1 MQKREIRYI
10 NTIAELEAAKRLPD
24 FNINE
29 IYSGGKNALFSA
41 NLEKSR
47 WVIQNGIN
55 LNYVDRKRK
64 NAVFYAN
71 TPEKLEL
78 LIDSGVN
85 LYHLDRYKRSFI
97 YYMSAKMIK
106 YLLSDKCSLD
116 LTPIINKKHN
126 TSDPL
131 LFAIVSEKWTLEDFS
146 RFVTKGGHIFA
157 RNKQKEDILEFLM
170 LKNANHLIVPLMLTY
185 KFKNIDTRYN
195 NGCIPAT
202 YAETGNFLLSLS
214 DQPEKNKEIIDYLW
228 ENHNTEFRNM
238 ADFIC
243 YLHENTNQS
252 IKKAHK
258 FLEEYIVAK
267 DKSSLEST
275 IGSVNTL
282 NNKARL

>member
-10 NTIAELEAAKRLPD
+10 NTIPELEAAKKLSD

-29 IYSGGKNALFSA
+29 RYSGGKNALFSA
-41 NLEKSR
+41 NLEKSK
-47 WVIQNGIN
+47 WLIKNGIN
-55 LNYVDRKRK
+55 LNHIDRKRK

-71 TPEKLEL
+71 TPDKLEL
-78 LIDSGVN
+78 LIESGAD
-85 LYHLDRYKRSFI
+85 LYHLDMYKRSFI

-116 LTPIINKKHN
+116 ITPIINKKHN

-146 RFVTKGGHIFA
+146 RFVNKGGHIFA

-170 LKNANHLIVPLMLTY
+170 LKNANHLIVPLMRTY

>member
-1 MQKREIRYI
+1 MQKREIRHL
-10 NTIAELEAAKRLPD
+10 NTISELEVAKTLSGFD
-24 FNINE
+24 INQ
-29 IYSGGKNALFSA
+29 IHSGGKNALFSA

-47 WVIQNGIN
+47 WLIKNGIN
-55 LNYVDRKRK
+55 LNHIDHKRK

-78 LIDSGVN
+78 LIESGVN
-85 LYHLDRYKRSFI
+85 LYHLDMYHRSFM
-97 YYMSAKMIK
+97 YYMNAKMIK

-131 LFAIVSEKWTLEDFS
+131 LFAIGAEKWTLEDFS
-146 RFVTKGGHIFA
+146 RFVNKGGHIFA
-157 RNKQKEDILEFLM
+157 RNKHKEDILSFLN
-170 LKNANHLIVPLMLTY
+170 LKSANHLIIPLMQNY
-185 KFKNIDTRYN
+185 KFKNIDIRHN

-202 YAETGNFLLSLS
+202 YAETGNLLLALT

-228 ENHNTEFRNM
+228 ENYNKEFRNM

-252 IKKAHK
+252 VKQDYQ
-258 FLEEYIVAK
+258 FLEEYIVVK
-267 DKSSLEST
+267 DKTSLEKT
-275 IGSVNTL
+275 IGSINSV
-282 NNKARL
+282 NNKIRI